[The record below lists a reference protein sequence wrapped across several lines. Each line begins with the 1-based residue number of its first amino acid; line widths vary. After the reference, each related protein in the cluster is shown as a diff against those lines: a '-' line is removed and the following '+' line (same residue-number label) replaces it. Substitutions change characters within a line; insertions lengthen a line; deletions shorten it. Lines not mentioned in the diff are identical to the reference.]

1 MDELKGIL
9 SRNLVRCRRA
19 AGLTQ
24 LQVAEK
30 LNYSDKAVSKW
41 ERGEGLP
48 DLAVLVALARLYGV
62 TLDYLVSEHAE
73 KERPPRG
80 KGRSRLVWTLC
91 SCALVWVI
99 ATAVFAL
106 LGIFKAEG
114 RIWLSF
120 VFAAPVTCIVLVVF
134 SALWG
139 GRYCVF
145 ASVSG
150 LLWTCALAVFLCW
163 RAENVW
169 LVFVAAA
176 PLQVLAV
183 FWFILRPKKAK

>member
-1 MDELKGIL
+1 MNDLKGTL
-9 SRNLVRCRRA
+9 ARNLVRCRKT

-48 DLAVLVALARLYGV
+48 DLAVLVALSEMYGV
-62 TLDYLVSEHAE
+62 TLDYLVSDHGEGD
-73 KERPPRG
+73 KPPR
-80 KGRSRLVWTLC
+80 KDGRRRLVWTLC
-91 SCALVWVI
+91 SCVLVWVI
-99 ATAVFAL
+99 ATAIFVL
-106 LGIFKAEG
+106 LSIFGVEG
-114 RIWLSF
+114 DLWLAF
-120 VFAAPVTCIVLVVF
+120 VFAAPATFVLLVIF
-134 SALWG
+134 AALWS
-139 GRYCVF
+139 GRYAVF

-150 LLWTCALAVFLCW
+150 LLWTCALAVFLSW
-163 RAENVW
+163 HAQNVW

-183 FWFILRPKKAK
+183 FWFILRPQKSK

>member
-1 MDELKGIL
+1 MNDLKGTL
-9 SRNLVRCRRA
+9 ARNLARCRKT

-48 DLAVLVALARLYGV
+48 DLAVLVALSEMYGV
-62 TLDYLVSEHAE
+62 TLDYLVSDHGEGD
-73 KERPPRG
+73 KPPR
-80 KGRSRLVWTLC
+80 KDGRRRLVWTLC

-99 ATAVFAL
+99 ATAIFVL
-106 LGIFKAEG
+106 LSIFGVEG
-114 RIWLSF
+114 DLWLAF
-120 VFAAPVTCIVLVVF
+120 VFAAPATFVLLVIF
-134 SALWG
+134 AALWS
-139 GRYCVF
+139 GRYAVF

-150 LLWTCALAVFLCW
+150 LLWTCALAVFLSW
-163 RAENVW
+163 HAQNVW

-183 FWFILRPKKAK
+183 FWFILRPKKSK